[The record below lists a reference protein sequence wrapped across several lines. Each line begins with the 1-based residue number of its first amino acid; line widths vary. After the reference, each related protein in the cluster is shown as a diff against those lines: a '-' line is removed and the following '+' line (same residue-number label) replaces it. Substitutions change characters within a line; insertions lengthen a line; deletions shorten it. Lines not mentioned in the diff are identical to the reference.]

1 MNTDSKI
8 PFICVHPWLQNDM
21 VVLSYLQ
28 ARQLLD
34 ARKNGQSTLR
44 VSLDLNLT
52 ESEVELQ
59 ADCVLFPAGESLDW
73 TSLEEI
79 SRNETACY
87 VVEEHAARAIK
98 GFSEFSGRVYGL
110 MPTAS
115 APTMLISGIPMH
127 RIKDTNPHQDTLNKI
142 KAIAPIKGDVLDTA
156 TGLGYTAIE
165 AAKTARRVV
174 TVEIDPTAQEVARLN
189 PWSRALFGNPK
200 ITQII
205 GDAFEEIE
213 KFEAESF
220 SAIIHDP
227 PMFSLAGD
235 LYSLA
240 FYQQAFRVLKHNG
253 KIFHYIGDPE
263 SRTGARVTAGVV
275 RRLQEADFKRVRRA
289 PRAFGVVAY
298 KE

>member
-1 MNTDSKI
+1 
-8 PFICVHPWLQNDM
+8 M

-28 ARQLLD
+28 ARQLIE
-34 ARKNGQSTLR
+34 ARKSGQSLVTA
-44 VSLDLNLT
+44 SIDLNLT
-52 ESEVELQ
+52 ESEIRLQ
-59 ADCVLFPAGESLDW
+59 PEYVLFPTGESLDW
-73 TSLEEI
+73 KSIEEMGA
-79 SRNETACY
+79 NETVCY
-87 VVEEHAARAIK
+87 YMENNAPKAIQ
-98 GFSEFSGRVYGL
+98 GFSEFSGRFYGL

-127 RIKDTNPHQDTLNKI
+127 RIKDTNPHQDTINKI
-142 KAIAPIKGDVLDTA
+142 KAIAPVKGDVLDTA

-174 TVEIDPTAQEVARLN
+174 TIEIDPMAQEIARLN
-189 PWSRALFGNPK
+189 PWSQALFKNPK
-200 ITQII
+200 ITQVI
-205 GDAFEEIE
+205 GDAFDEIKE
-213 KFEAESF
+213 FEAQSF

-253 KIFHYIGDPE
+253 RIFHYIGDPE
-263 SRTGARVTAGVV
+263 SRTGARVTKGVI
-275 RRLQEADFKRVRRA
+275 RRLQEAGFARVIRA
-289 PRAFGVVAY
+289 QRAFGVVAY

>member
-1 MNTDSKI
+1 
-8 PFICVHPWLQNDM
+8 M
-21 VVLSYLQ
+21 VVLSHLQ
-28 ARQLLD
+28 ARQIIE
-34 ARKNGQSTLR
+34 ARKSGQSLVTA
-44 VSLDLNLT
+44 SIDLNLT
-52 ESEVELQ
+52 ESEIRLQ
-59 ADCVLFPAGESLDW
+59 PEHVLFPTGESLDW
-73 TSLEEI
+73 KSIEDI
-79 SRNETACY
+79 SSNETACY
-87 VVEEHAARAIK
+87 YVEENAPKVIK
-98 GFSEFSGRVYGL
+98 GFSEFSGRFYGL

-142 KAIAPIKGDVLDTA
+142 KAIAPVKGDVLDTT

-165 AAKTARRVV
+165 AAKTARQVV
-174 TVEIDPTAQEVARLN
+174 TIEIDPMAQEIARLN
-189 PWSRALFGNPK
+189 PWSRALFKNPK

-205 GDAFEEIE
+205 GDAFDEI
-213 KFEAESF
+213 KGFEAQSF

-253 KIFHYIGDPE
+253 RIFHYIGDPE
-263 SRTGARVTAGVV
+263 SRSGARVTKGVI
-275 RRLQEADFKRVRRA
+275 RRLQGAGFARVIRSQ
-289 PRAFGVVAY
+289 RAFGVVAY

>member
-1 MNTDSKI
+1 M
-8 PFICVHPWLQNDM
+8 
-21 VVLSYLQ
+21 
-28 ARQLLD
+28 
-34 ARKNGQSTLR
+34 
-44 VSLDLNLT
+44 
-52 ESEVELQ
+52 
-59 ADCVLFPAGESLDW
+59 FPAGESLDW
-73 TSLEEI
+73 KSLEEI
-79 SRNETACY
+79 SDNEIACY
-87 VVEEHAARAIK
+87 SVAENIARPIK

-127 RIKDTNPHQDTLNKI
+127 RIKDTDPYQDTLQKI
-142 KAIAPIKGDVLDTA
+142 KAIAPLMGDVLDTT

-165 AAKTARRVV
+165 AARTAQRVV
-174 TVEIDPTAQEVARLN
+174 TIEIDPTAQEIARLN
-189 PWSRALFGNPK
+189 PWSQALFENPK
-200 ITQII
+200 ITQLI
-205 GDAFEEIE
+205 GDAFDEIE

-263 SRTGARVTAGVV
+263 SKSGARVMAGVI
-275 RRLQEADFKRVRRA
+275 RRLQEAGFKRVTRA

-298 KE
+298 KA